1 MIASVIEGVGIQA
14 FVHTL
19 LRVPT
24 DTTSEGLYL
33 FIYLRERER
42 ETDRKGSGRRRE
54 RISNRL

>member
-42 ETDRKGSGRRRE
+42 EREKGQWQKERE
-54 RISNRL
+54 NLK